1 VGVTIF
7 AVPRAFSL
15 ISQAQSV
22 ISPPPRAIGF
32 KSGAQPGPGPSPSA
46 SASQSVQSGP
56 SVTTGTWTPLN
67 DQPLSHT
74 SRSLP
79 QGFFPGSIFLLTDG
93 TVLTQD
99 ANYAN
104 AIDWWKLT
112 PDKTGSYVNGTWSQV
127 ASPGACPNGY
137 PGASSDTVY
146 SPHYYASA
154 VLADGRL
161 VIIGGEYNYN
171 YQYVKSG
178 SAEVWSDQGAIYD
191 PVANS
196 WSCITAPGTWTQIG
210 DAESV
215 VLSDGTFMVANPF
228 NNQVATLNV
237 STNPPT
243 FNSPF
248 TPAGK
253 SQDQSNDEEGWEL
266 LPNGDVLTLEIY
278 LAIDSTQTPALTYS
292 PTSQV
297 WSSAGTAPD
306 PLANTSNDPSTNSPY
321 DEIGPAILRPDG
333 TLFAAGA
340 TGFNDIYDT
349 SSGIWSSGPTFPTLS
364 GQQLEAAD
372 APAAL
377 LPDGNVL
384 IAVSPIYS
392 KPTEFFEFDGTNLTG
407 VNQAVNASSSPSFT
421 GRLLTLP
428 TGQVMYTNEFNY
440 VQIYTPAGTPNSS
453 WASTITNS
461 PTQVAP
467 GGTNYSLSGTQ
478 FNGLSQAVAYG
489 DDYQGATNYPL
500 ARITNN
506 ASGHVF
512 YAHTHGHSTMAVAT
526 GSTPVSTEFD
536 VPAGIETGA
545 SKLVVVAN
553 GISSQS
559 VAVNVSNATPTATA
573 TATATATST
582 ATATPT
588 STGTAS
594 ATATTSATATRT
606 ATPTA
611 TATTTV
617 TATATATAT
626 AIATPTATAT
636 ATTVATATATGTA
649 TLTPTPTPT
658 ASAVP
663 VALKVSPSSIN
674 FGTVRA
680 GRARLIAL
688 ILSNPAKR
696 GGPSITFFPPLAS
709 VELTNPQEIGFPQS
723 GATNCPAQLLPRRSC
738 RLVLEFLPAS
748 PGQKSNQVTIFDNA
762 SNANQVIPL
771 EGIGR

>member
-1 VGVTIF
+1 M
-7 AVPRAFSL
+7 P
-15 ISQAQSV
+15 AQSV
-22 ISPPPRAIGF
+22 
-32 KSGAQPGPGPSPSA
+32 
-46 SASQSVQSGP
+46 P
-56 SVTTGTWTPLN
+56 SVTSGTWTPLN

-74 SRSLP
+74 SGSLP
-79 QGFFPGSIFLLTDG
+79 SGFFPGSVFLLTNG

-112 PDKTGSYVNGTWSQV
+112 PDNTGSYVNGTWSQV
-127 ASPGACPNGY
+127 ASPPACPNGN
-137 PGASSDTVY
+137 PGASADTMY

-161 VIIGGEYNYN
+161 VIIGGEYDYN
-171 YQYVKSG
+171 YDYVKHDGSG
-178 SAEVWSDQGAIYD
+178 EVWSDQGAIYD

-196 WSCITAPGTWTQIG
+196 WTCITAPSTWTEIG

-215 VLSDGTFMVANPF
+215 VLPDGTFMVANPF
-228 NNQVATLNV
+228 NNQVATLNT
-237 STNPPT
+237 SANPPT

-253 SQDQSNDEEGWEL
+253 SGDQSNDEEGWEL
-266 LPNGDVLTLEIY
+266 LPNGDVLALEIY
-278 LAIDSTQTPALTYS
+278 LANDSTQTPALVYN

-297 WSSAGTAPD
+297 WTSAGTAPD
-306 PLANTSNDPSTNSPY
+306 PLANTSDDPTTNSPY

-340 TGFNDIYDT
+340 TGFNDIYNT
-349 SSGIWSSGPTFPTLS
+349 GTGTWSSGPSFPSMS
-364 GQQLEAAD
+364 GKQLEAAD
-372 APAAL
+372 GPAAL

-392 KPTEFFEFDGTNLTG
+392 SPTEFFEFDGSNLTQ
-407 VNQAVNASSSPSFT
+407 VNEPANAPSSPSFI

-428 TGQVMYTNEFNY
+428 TGQVMYTNEYNY
-440 VQIYTPAGTPNSS
+440 VQIYTPTGTPNSS
-453 WASTITNS
+453 WAPTITNA
-461 PTQVAP
+461 PMQVAP
-467 GGTNYSLSGTQ
+467 GGTNYSITGTQ

-489 DDYQGATNYPL
+489 DDYQAATNYPL
-500 ARITNN
+500 VRITNN
-506 ASGHVF
+506 ATGHVF

-536 VPAGIETGA
+536 VPASIETGA

-573 TATATATST
+573 TRTATATATHTATATESATPTSTATATSSGTPTSTRTATATATST
-582 ATATPT
+582 GSATPT
-588 STGTAS
+588 ATVSATNTATATAS
-594 ATATTSATATRT
+594 ATATTSASATTTATTT
-606 ATPTA
+606 ASPTA

-617 TATATATAT
+617 TATAT
-626 AIATPTATAT
+626 PTATAT
-636 ATTVATATATGTA
+636 ATATATF
-649 TLTPTPTPT
+649 TPTPTPGAT
-658 ASAVP
+658 PVP
-663 VALKVSPSSIN
+663 VALNVSRGIIN
-674 FGTVRA
+674 FGTVRV
-680 GRARLIAL
+680 GRIRYIPLV
-688 ILSNPAKR
+688 LSNPAKR
-696 GGPSITFFPPLAS
+696 GGPTITFVPPLAS
-709 VELTNPQEIGFPQS
+709 VETTDPQEFGFPRK

-738 RLVLEFLPAS
+738 RLVLEFAPLS
-748 PGQKSNQVTIFDNA
+748 PGQKGNQITIFDNA
-762 SNANQVIPL
+762 ANANQVIPL